1 MAKNIE
7 DLDLEVKTFNR
18 LKKAGISTVDE
29 LLAEMYS
36 SGSKVS
42 QPDAKRCEVALKEHG
57 IIRFMRGDAVEES
70 DIEPEPLTWDELH
83 SYIGKLVAHD
93 LSTESHRW
101 LKVCW
106 IYDIQDEGNLI
117 YNDGSSSY
125 GYVRRSSVNGEF
137 ASRRSPFLKYEGQFF
152 ALKTVKVPQE
162 QSSPVIVESAEYT
175 KAVKLHRCICANA
188 QAAQDSLY
196 EMCKALKEMHDGKLY
211 KELGYKNFEDYCE
224 SEVGIKRRQ
233 AYGYISVAS
242 SLSKDFV
249 HSSAQIGIKK
259 LELLAK
265 LDEPQREELQQTVD
279 VEEVSVKELK
289 AKIDDLKK
297 ANDRLMGKVAEAED
311 KAAMSRKSEE
321 AACGKLSIL
330 RTDAE
335 IKEQKIAQLT
345 AKLNAEA
352 ARSAELENQV
362 EDLENRPVDV
372 LIHNN
377 DEEIDRLTAQFQEEL
392 EKRDKDTE
400 QRLEQQREKYLKQ
413 MNEGIAK
420 AREEAQAPDLHE
432 LWRALDN
439 NLDNAIEAIEDFFD
453 DYEDHPKIKDFAN
466 CLKATIR
473 DLNKLMNDVLAGEK

>member
-36 SGSKVS
+36 PGSKVS
-42 QPDAKRCEVALKEHG
+42 QPDAKRCEEVLKEHG
-57 IIRFMRGDAVEES
+57 IIRFMRGDEVEES

-106 IYDIQDEGNLI
+106 IYDIQDEGEGNLI
-117 YNDGSSSY
+117 YTGNGNSY
-125 GYVRRSSVNGEF
+125 AYSRRSIVNGDY
-137 ASRRSPFLKYEGQFF
+137 ARHPSPFLKHEGQFF
-152 ALKTVKVPQE
+152 ALKNPELPQPQE
-162 QSSPVIVESAEYT
+162 SPVIVETAEYT
-175 KAVKLHRCICANA
+175 RAVRLHRCICANA
-188 QAAQDSLY
+188 QAAQESLY
-196 EMCKALKEMHDGKLY
+196 EMCKALKEMHDQKLY
-211 KELGYKNFEDYCE
+211 RELGYSSFEDYTE
-224 SEVGIKRRQ
+224 KEVGIRKVQ
-233 AYGYISVAS
+233 AYKYIA
-242 SLSKDFV
+242 
-249 HSSAQIGIKK
+249 IGNVENVQLTERLGAEK
-259 LELLAK
+259 LFLLAK
-265 LDEPQREELQQTVD
+265 LDEPQREKLQQTVN
-279 VEEVSVKELK
+279 VEDVSVKELK

-335 IKEQKIAQLT
+335 MKEQKIAQLT
-345 AKLNAEA
+345 AKLIAEA

-362 EDLENRPVDV
+362 EELENRPVDV

-377 DEEIDRLTAQFQEEL
+377 DEEIGRLTAQFQEEL

-439 NLDNAIEAIEDFFD
+439 SLDNAIEAIEDFFD

-466 CLKATIR
+466 CLKTTIR
-473 DLNKLMNDVLAGEK
+473 DLNKLMNDVLAGKK